1 MGLSDEG
8 SPSKSFYAMVIRRRK
23 ISDGVDEISMQVS
36 YKPTDICFA
45 LQEYYEGLAS
55 TISDAFAL
63 SCPQTEQDIIHYL
76 SHSIFKQYP
85 EKYAQEFAVWGFNLA
100 LRHNFLVLSN
110 NAQCYHYYL
119 SPTLARRKGR
129 PSKEREE
136 RAKIAEEFEACSK
149 EEAG

>member
-1 MGLSDEG
+1 MRVAPLNQINS
-8 SPSKSFYAMVIRRRK
+8 MVIRRRR

-76 SHSIFKQYP
+76 SHSLFKQYP
-85 EKYAQEFAVWGFNLA
+85 DKYAKEFAVWGFNLA